1 MLKDNYA
8 CDGQMSIFD
17 YMAAANEKQVELPDP
32 EGLPKDICQFSQ
44 HKCNKAELWRVAD
57 ELDELQ
63 CPHVCCRRCN
73 TRLCGARCNG
83 SEEPQKAG
91 DTVKMWD
98 RDWYSFEVN
107 PKDKGITEYDQLEV
121 TGPYTYN
128 DKEHWSV
135 CQASLEGDKVVAL
148 DVPWDIPRPQWKYWR
163 LRYKIYPVVIKGLCD
178 DAYCPNCGRGFMDPM
193 ENDLSECPLCHTKV
207 NWEPWHKAN
216 DNEEIFDD
224 EAE

>member
-32 EGLPKDICQFSQ
+32 EELPKDICQFSQ
-44 HKCNKAELWRVAD
+44 HKCNRSELWRVAD

-63 CPHVCCRRCN
+63 CPHVCCRKCN

-83 SEEPQKAG
+83 SEEPQKA
-91 DTVKMWD
+91 D
-98 RDWYSFEVN
+98 
-107 PKDKGITEYDQLEV
+107 
-121 TGPYTYN
+121 
-128 DKEHWSV
+128 
-135 CQASLEGDKVVAL
+135 
-148 DVPWDIPRPQWKYWR
+148 DI
-163 LRYKIYPVVIKGLCD
+163 KIYPVVIEGLCD

-207 NWEPWHKAN
+207 DWAPWHKAN
-216 DNEEIFDD
+216 DNEEIFED
-224 EAE
+224 ETE